1 MSRPKDEGNRTG
13 PGARAFVGP
22 VIWIAALVAGYWVL
36 ADWQTLPDLI
46 SAALPGI

>member
-1 MSRPKDEGNRTG
+1 MNRPKHESNRSG

-22 VIWIAALVAGYWVL
+22 VLWIAALLTGYWVL
-36 ADWQTLPDLI
+36 ADWQSLPELI